1 MGVAM
6 MISLLPSL
14 VLPAEPAPLPV
25 AVVPR
30 PAHYRPASGAFT
42 LNAQT
47 KIAITDNTREAGSQ
61 LQGYLS
67 PATGYPLEVTRRAG
81 ANTISLVLD
90 RRLEV
95 LGPEGYRLK
104 VRPDRVEIRG
114 GGPAGVFYGLQTL
127 RQLLPP
133 DAFRRSKIAKAD
145 WSVPALDIEDRP
157 RFAWRG
163 VHLDV
168 ARNFM
173 PKESL
178 LKLLDLMALHKLN
191 TFHWHLTDDQGWRL
205 EIKRYPK
212 LTEIGAYRKDT
223 MTVYSPPQYTGKPH
237 GGFYTQDDVREV
249 VAYAAAR
256 HITVVPE
263 IEMPG
268 HATAAIAAYPELGN
282 LGKPIEVGTK
292 WGVIED
298 VFNAED
304 STIVFLQNVLAEV
317 LDLFP
322 SKFIHVGGDEV
333 PKKQWKES
341 PAMQAKIKRLG
352 LKDEHEL
359 QSWFIRQMDTW
370 LTAKGRRL
378 IGWDEILEG
387 GLAPGATVMSWRGI
401 EGGIAAAKAGHDVVM
416 TPTSHLYLDYYQ
428 STDRAKEP
436 HAIGGHVPLDKV
448 YGYEPIPTELTP
460 DQGKHILGAQGN
472 LWTEYIRDF
481 KHVEYMLFPRV
492 CALSEVVWSPREAR
506 DLSEFQRRLE
516 AHLPRLTRLDV
527 NYRKP

>member
-1 MGVAM
+1 M
-6 MISLLPSL
+6 MISLLPTL
-14 VLPAEPAPLPV
+14 ALPSEGAPPPV

-30 PAHYRPASGAFT
+30 PAHFRPATGTFP

-47 KIAITDNTREAGSQ
+47 KIAVSDATRDLGIQ

-67 PATGYPLEVTRRAG
+67 PSSGLPFELSRRTGN
-81 ANTISLVLD
+81 NTISLVLD

-95 LGPEGYRLK
+95 LGQEGYRLK

-114 GGPAGVFYGLQTL
+114 GGAAGVFYGLQTL

-133 DAFRRSKIAKAD
+133 DAFRRAKTGNVTWAL
-145 WSVPALDIEDRP
+145 PCLDIEDRP
-157 RFAWRG
+157 RFSWRG
-163 VHLDV
+163 LHLDV

-173 PKESL
+173 PKESV

-191 TFHWHLTDDQGWRL
+191 TFHWHLTDDQGWRI

-212 LTEIGAYRKDT
+212 LTQVGADRKDT
-223 MTVYSPPQYTGKPH
+223 MLTYDPPTYTGRPH

-249 VAYAAAR
+249 VAYAAAL

-268 HATAAIAAYPELGN
+268 HAQAAIAAYPELGN
-282 LGKPIEVGTK
+282 LTTPLEVGTK
-292 WGVIED
+292 WGVIEN
-298 VFNAED
+298 VFNVED
-304 STIVFLQNVLAEV
+304 STISFLQNVLAEV
-317 LDLFP
+317 VELFP
-322 SKFIHVGGDEV
+322 SKFIHIGGDEV

-341 PAMQAKIKRLG
+341 AAAQAKMKRLG

-359 QSWFIRQMDTW
+359 QSWFVRQMDTW
-370 LTAKGRRL
+370 LAARGRRL

-387 GLAPGATVMSWRGI
+387 GLAPGATVMSWRGVQ
-401 EGGIAAAKAGHDVVM
+401 GGIAAAQAGHDVVM

-428 STDRAKEP
+428 SRDRKNEP
-436 HAIGGHVPLDKV
+436 HAIGGFVPLETV
-448 YGYEPIPTELTP
+448 YGFEPVPAELPVDKT
-460 DQGKHILGAQGN
+460 KHVLGAQGN

-481 KHVEYMLFPRV
+481 KHVEYMFFPRAA
-492 CALSEVVWSPREAR
+492 ALSEVVWSPRESR
-506 DLSEFQRRLE
+506 DFTDFRRRLD
-516 AHLPRLTRLDV
+516 AHLPRLARLDV